1 MKKKHKFLILLILIA
16 FFCIIDKEFYNDL
29 KTSVKEAFLGEN
41 ITSDKEPSK
50 QVVGVNK
57 VINEDLVVYF
67 LDVGQADSILIKSN
81 NEYMLIDAGNNEDGK
96 NLVEYLKALG
106 ITKFKYVVGTHA
118 HEDHI
123 GGMDDVIDNFDI
135 GTFYMPDVV
144 TTTKTFEDVLDSLEN
159 KKMYFDT
166 PKVDSTI
173 TIGNSKIKVLHVG
186 DDESDLNNTS
196 IVLKLNYNNVSFL
209 FTGDATSE
217 VEKLILDK
225 DIQST
230 VLKVS
235 HHGSKYSSVASF
247 LKKVNPT
254 YAVITCG
261 DENEY
266 GHPHDVVLQKL
277 EKLNAKIYRT
287 NELGTIIVSSDG
299 ENINFT
305 SVKTNIDGN

>member
-41 ITSDKEPSK
+41 ITSDKEQSK

-96 NLVEYLKALG
+96 NLVEYLKELG

-173 TIGNSKIKVLHVG
+173 TLGNSKIKVLHVG

-217 VEKLILDK
+217 VEKLVLDK
-225 DIQST
+225 EIQST